1 MVEVFRDWTPFL
13 ERLAA
18 RLGGGAVAKGL
29 FAHGRYERGINTLN
43 ANYVAVA
50 IE

>member
-1 MVEVFRDWTPFL
+1 VYREWAPFV
-13 ERLAA
+13 ERLATK
-18 RLGGGAVAKGL
+18 LGGGAVARGL